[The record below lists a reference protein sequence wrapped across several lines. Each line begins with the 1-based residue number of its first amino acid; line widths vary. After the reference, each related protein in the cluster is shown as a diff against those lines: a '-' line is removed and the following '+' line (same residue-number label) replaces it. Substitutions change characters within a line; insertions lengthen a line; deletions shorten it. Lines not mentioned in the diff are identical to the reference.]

1 MAATTTSATTATV
14 VTAPFTRMWVRSV
27 SKPVRNTRCLRKANS
42 FSSGTNTTKR
52 RAIPMAAPP
61 RSTSANTT
69 AAAKVRTVTLRLVMT
84 RVSSAGVRSVL
95 RQCDGFG
102 P

>member
-69 AAAKVRTVTLRLVMT
+69 AAAKVRTVTLRLVMDQSLLLP
-84 RVSSAGVRSVL
+84 V
-95 RQCDGFG
+95 
-102 P
+102 